1 MKRALLLIATL
12 ALATPAFAK
21 PHAAHAA
28 KATDWTRTT
37 SATPAGGFVMGNP
50 AAKVKLVE
58 YGSLTCPHCRHFD
71 ETAAAPLITNYV
83 RTGRVSWEFR
93 PFLLNGYDI
102 PATLTAS
109 CNGAPSFFPMM
120 RALYAAQPEWV
131 AKMQAIPADR
141 LEQIRKL
148 APTEQFAAIGDVA
161 GFPAFAAAH
170 GVPAAKIS
178 ACLRNQA
185 ATERAVKVTA
195 DATNIFKVRGTPT
208 FMINGATVDTG
219 AGPSPWAV
227 VEAQLKSSLAKVTR

>member
-1 MKRALLLIATL
+1 MILLAAL
-12 ALATPAFAK
+12 ALAAA
-21 PHAAHAA
+21 PHSHPAHASAVAHA
-28 KATDWTRTT
+28 KAPTDWTRVA

-50 AAKVKLVE
+50 AATVKLVE

-71 ETAAAPLITNYV
+71 ETAAAPLAAYV

-93 PFLLNGYDI
+93 PFLLSGYDI

-109 CNGAPSFFPMM
+109 CNGAATFFPMTH
-120 RALYAAQPEWV
+120 ALYATQPEWV

-141 LEQIRKL
+141 LEVIRKL
-148 APTEQFAAIGDVA
+148 TRPEQFAAIGVAA
-161 GFPAFAAAH
+161 GFPAFGAAH

-185 ATERAVKVTA
+185 AAERAVQVTA
-195 DATNIFKVRGTPT
+195 DASNKFQVHGTPT
-208 FMINGATVDTG
+208 FMIDGATIDYS

-227 VEAQLKSSLAKVTR
+227 VEAQLKSSLAKVK